1 MLRSAELRQRRIR
14 PVVSLNRWRP
24 SGEQSKAKV
33 VGRRSSAAR
42 PGQPELSSKDS
53 RCPCE
58 LAFATLTGLA
68 RIVAFGQ
75 STPPAYDQIKL
86 WRDYYAGQVGHDGVA
101 ERVWRHA
108 EVHTRHLT
116 ANPLHEDVCR
126 WSTAQRMRRF
136 IDDALPLAKEAVAGA
151 LVAAPL
157 IPEEVGLLATV
168 SCTGYANP
176 GLDVHLAKDLGM
188 RSAVRRLAVGHMGCY
203 AAIPGLAVATDYV
216 IAQRRSAVM
225 VCTELPSLHVQP
237 PPHDTQQAVAHALF
251 ADACAALVLAPSQL
265 VGEGLDVIAV
275 ETLTDVGSTA
285 DMTWDITDH
294 GFRMT
299 LSSRVPALVA
309 RNVSTLV
316 DRLLNDRGLAP
327 DDVRHWAIHP
337 GGPRIIDKVQKAL
350 SLRDAQIKRSRD
362 ILSRYGN
369 CSSATILLI
378 LASMWPVPVGDYV
391 LAMAFGPG
399 LTVTGAL
406 LQGAA
411 GASR

>member
-1 MLRSAELRQRRIR
+1 MEAE
-14 PVVSLNRWRP
+14 N
-24 SGEQSKAKV
+24 GEQSASEPS
-33 VGRRSSAAR
+33 RWYSDPASAA
-42 PGQPELSSKDS
+42 
-53 RCPCE
+53 
-58 LAFATLTGLA
+58 LTGHA

-86 WRDYYAGQVGHDGVA
+86 WTDYYADQVGHDSVA
-101 ERVWRHA
+101 ERVWRRA
-108 EVHTRHLT
+108 EVRSRHLT
-116 ANPLHEDVCR
+116 VSPMDEDVCR
-126 WSTAQRMRRF
+126 WSTARRMRRF
-136 IDDALPLAKEAVAGA
+136 LDDALPLAKEAVGNA

-188 RSAVRRLAVGHMGCY
+188 RPAVRRLAVGHMGCY

-216 IAQRRSAVM
+216 VAQRGSAVL

-237 PPHDTQQAVAHALF
+237 PPHDTEQAVAHALF
-251 ADACAALVLAPSQL
+251 ADACAALVLAPSQIA
-265 VGEGLDVIAV
+265 GEGLDVIAV

-285 DMTWDITDH
+285 DMTWDITDY

-309 RNVSTLV
+309 RNVHILV
-316 DRLLNDRGLAP
+316 DRLLTDRGLTP
-327 DDVRHWAIHP
+327 DDVRHWAVHP
-337 GGPRIIDKVQKAL
+337 GGPRIIDKVQEVF
-350 SLRDAQIKRSRD
+350 SLGDVQLKRSRD

-369 CSSATILLI
+369 CSSATILLT
-378 LASMWPVPVGDYV
+378 LASMCPVPVGDYV
-391 LAMAFGPG
+391 LALAFGPG

-411 GASR
+411 PAA

>member
-1 MLRSAELRQRRIR
+1 MA
-14 PVVSLNRWRP
+14 
-24 SGEQSKAKV
+24 
-33 VGRRSSAAR
+33 GRRSSAAQ
-42 PGQPELSSKDS
+42 PGPFGLSAERSG
-53 RCPCE
+53 CPCE
-58 LAFATLTGLA
+58 PALAPLTGRA

-75 STPPAYDQIKL
+75 STPPAYDQIQL
-86 WRDYYAGQVGHDGVA
+86 WRDYYADHVGHDGVA
-101 ERVWRHA
+101 ERVWRRS
-108 EVHTRHLT
+108 EVRTRHLT
-116 ANPLHEDVCR
+116 ASPVHEDVCR

-136 IDDALPLAKEAVAGA
+136 LDDALPLAKEAVGSA
-151 LVAAPL
+151 LVAASL

-188 RSAVRRLAVGHMGCY
+188 HSGVRRLAVGHMGCY
-203 AAIPGLAVATDYV
+203 AAIPGLAVASDYV
-216 IAQRRSAVM
+216 IAQRQPAVL

-251 ADACAALVLAPSQL
+251 ADACAAVVLAPSQI

-309 RNVSTLV
+309 RNVPSLV
-316 DRLLNDRGLAP
+316 DRLLTDRGLTP
-327 DDVRHWAIHP
+327 NDVRHWAIHP
-337 GGPRIIDKVQKAL
+337 GGPRIIDKVQEVF
-350 SLRDAQIKRSRD
+350 SLADVQIKRSRD

-369 CSSATILLI
+369 CSSATILLT
-378 LASMWPVPVGDYV
+378 LASMCPVPVGDYV
-391 LAMAFGPG
+391 LAIAFGPG

-411 GASR
+411 

>member
-1 MLRSAELRQRRIR
+1 MA
-14 PVVSLNRWRP
+14 P
-24 SGEQSKAKV
+24 
-33 VGRRSSAAR
+33 
-42 PGQPELSSKDS
+42 
-53 RCPCE
+53 
-58 LAFATLTGLA
+58 LTGRA

-75 STPPAYDQIKL
+75 STPPAYDQIQL
-86 WRDYYAGQVGHDGVA
+86 WRDYYADHVGHDGVA
-101 ERVWRHA
+101 ERVWRRS
-108 EVHTRHLT
+108 EVRTRHLT
-116 ANPLHEDVCR
+116 ASPVHEDVCR

-136 IDDALPLAKEAVAGA
+136 LDDALPLAKEAVGSA

-203 AAIPGLAVATDYV
+203 AAIPGLAVASDYV
-216 IAQRRSAVM
+216 IAQRRPAVL

-251 ADACAALVLAPSQL
+251 ADACAAVVLAPSQI

-309 RNVSTLV
+309 RNVPTLV
-316 DRLLNDRGLAP
+316 DRLLTDRGLTP

-337 GGPRIIDKVQKAL
+337 GRSANHRQGTGGLFPGRRSDQAIPRH
-350 SLRDAQIKRSRD
+350 
-362 ILSRYGN
+362 
-369 CSSATILLI
+369 
-378 LASMWPVPVGDYV
+378 PVPLWELLFGDH
-391 LAMAFGPG
+391 LADPRVDVPCSHRR
-399 LTVTGAL
+399 LC
-406 LQGAA
+406 A
-411 GASR
+411 GYRFRPRPNGHRRTSPRCGVSIQSR

>member
-1 MLRSAELRQRRIR
+1 
-14 PVVSLNRWRP
+14 
-24 SGEQSKAKV
+24 
-33 VGRRSSAAR
+33 
-42 PGQPELSSKDS
+42 
-53 RCPCE
+53 
-58 LAFATLTGLA
+58 LAPLTGLA

-75 STPPAYDQIKL
+75 STPPAYDQIRL
-86 WRDYYAGQVGHDGVA
+86 WRDYYAGQVDHDGVV
-101 ERVWRHA
+101 ERVWRRA
-108 EVHTRHLT
+108 EVRTRHLT
-116 ANPLHEDVCR
+116 VSPMDEDVCR

-136 IDDALPLAKEAVAGA
+136 LDDALPLAKEALGSA
-151 LVAAPL
+151 LVASTL
-157 IPEEVGLLATV
+157 TPEEVGLLATV

-188 RSAVRRLAVGHMGCY
+188 RPAVRRLAVGHMGCY

-216 IAQRRSAVM
+216 IAQRRPAVL

-251 ADACAALVLAPSQL
+251 ADACAALVLGPSQI

-294 GFRMT
+294 GFRMA

-309 RNVSTLV
+309 RNVPALV
-316 DRLLNDRGLAP
+316 DRLLTDRGLAP

-337 GGPRIIDKVQKAL
+337 GGPRIIDKVQDVL
-350 SLRDAQIKRSRD
+350 SLGDAQIKRSRE

-369 CSSATILLI
+369 CSSATILLT
-378 LASMWPVPVGDYV
+378 LASMWPVPIGDYV

-411 GASR
+411 GTMPPSRSLPSKPTHAQPD

>member
-1 MLRSAELRQRRIR
+1 VA
-14 PVVSLNRWRP
+14 
-24 SGEQSKAKV
+24 
-33 VGRRSSAAR
+33 GRCSPAAR
-42 PGQPELSSKDS
+42 SCLREPSSEPS
-53 RCPCE
+53 SCPCE
-58 LAFATLTGLA
+58 PALAPLTELA

-86 WRDYYAGQVGHDGVA
+86 WRDYYAGRVGHDGVA
-101 ERVWRHA
+101 ERVWRRA
-108 EVHTRHLT
+108 GVRTRHLT
-116 ANPLHEDVCR
+116 VSPMHEDVCR

-136 IDDALPLAKEAVAGA
+136 LDDALPLAKEAVGSA
-151 LVAAPL
+151 LVAAAL
-157 IPEEVGLLATV
+157 TPEEVGLLATV

-188 RSAVRRLAVGHMGCY
+188 RPAVRRLAIGHMGCY

-216 IAQRRSAVM
+216 IAQRRPALL

-237 PPHDTQQAVAHALF
+237 PPHDTEQAVAHALF
-251 ADACAALVLAPSQL
+251 ADACAALVLAPSQI
-265 VGEGLDVIAV
+265 VGPGLDVIAV
-275 ETLTDVGSTA
+275 ETITDVGSTA
-285 DMTWDITDH
+285 EMTWDITDH

-299 LSSRVPALVA
+299 LSPRVPTLVA
-309 RNVSTLV
+309 RNALTLV
-316 DRLLNDRGLAP
+316 DRLLTERGLAP

-337 GGPRIIDKVQKAL
+337 GGPRIIDKLQEVFSLGDVQVE
-350 SLRDAQIKRSRD
+350 RSRD

-369 CSSATILLI
+369 CSSATILLT
-378 LASMWPVPVGDYV
+378 LASMRPVPVGDYV

-411 GASR
+411 VQGAAGAGLADVEPRLRLGSAVVA

>member
-1 MLRSAELRQRRIR
+1 MEAEME
-14 PVVSLNRWRP
+14 SGANR
-24 SGEQSKAKV
+24 G
-33 VGRRSSAAR
+33 
-42 PGQPELSSKDS
+42 
-53 RCPCE
+53 C
-58 LAFATLTGLA
+58 A

-75 STPPAYDQIKL
+75 ATPPAYDQMKL
-86 WRDYYAGQVGHDGVA
+86 WGDHYANYVSHDGVA
-101 ERVWRHA
+101 ERVWRRA
-108 EVHTRHLT
+108 EVRTRHLT
-116 ANPLHEDVCR
+116 ASPVHDDVSR

-136 IDDALPLAKEAVAGA
+136 IDDALPLAKEAVGNA
-151 LVAAPL
+151 LMAATI

-188 RSAVRRLAVGHMGCY
+188 HPALRRLAIGHMGCY
-203 AAIPGLAVATDYV
+203 AAVPGLAAATDYV
-216 IAQRRSAVM
+216 TAQRQPALL

-251 ADACAALVLAPSQL
+251 GDACATLVLAPSQNAC
-265 VGEGLDVIAV
+265 EGLDVIAV

-299 LSSRVPALVA
+299 LSSRVPAVVA
-309 RNVSTLV
+309 RNAPMLV
-316 DRLLNDRGLAP
+316 DRLLSGRGLSP

-337 GGPRIIDKVQKAL
+337 GGPRIIDKVQEVL
-350 SLRDAQIKRSRD
+350 SLSDVQVKWSRD
-362 ILSRYGN
+362 ILARYGN

-378 LASMWPVPVGDYV
+378 IASMCPVAVGDYV
-391 LAMAFGPG
+391 VAIAFGPG

-411 GASR
+411 GVKPTLAPPN

>member
-1 MLRSAELRQRRIR
+1 MEAE
-14 PVVSLNRWRP
+14 N
-24 SGEQSKAKV
+24 GEQSASEPS
-33 VGRRSSAAR
+33 RWSSEPASV
-42 PGQPELSSKDS
+42 P
-53 RCPCE
+53 
-58 LAFATLTGLA
+58 LTGLA

-75 STPPAYDQIKL
+75 STPPAYDQTKL
-86 WRDYYAGQVGHDGVA
+86 WTDYYADQVGHDRVA
-101 ERVWRHA
+101 ERVWRRA
-108 EVHTRHLT
+108 EVRSRHLT
-116 ANPLHEDVCR
+116 VSPMDEDVCR

-136 IDDALPLAKEAVAGA
+136 LDDALPLAKEAVGNA

-188 RSAVRRLAVGHMGCY
+188 RPAVRRLAVGHMGCY

-216 IAQRRSAVM
+216 VAQRRSAVL

-237 PPHDTQQAVAHALF
+237 PPHDTEQAVAHALF
-251 ADACAALVLAPSQL
+251 ADACASLVLAPSQIA
-265 VGEGLDVIAV
+265 GEGLDVIAV
-275 ETLTDVGSTA
+275 ETLTDVGSIA

-309 RNVSTLV
+309 RNVHTLV
-316 DRLLNDRGLAP
+316 HRLLTDRGLTP
-327 DDVRHWAIHP
+327 DDVRHWAVHP
-337 GGPRIIDKVQKAL
+337 GGPRIIDKVQEVF
-350 SLRDAQIKRSRD
+350 SLGEVQLKQSRD

-369 CSSATILLI
+369 CSSATILLT
-378 LASMWPVPVGDYV
+378 LASMCPVPVGDYV
-391 LAMAFGPG
+391 LALAFGPG

-411 GASR
+411 PAA

>member
-1 MLRSAELRQRRIR
+1 VSGR
-14 PVVSLNRWRP
+14 P
-24 SGEQSKAKV
+24 
-33 VGRRSSAAR
+33 
-42 PGQPELSSKDS
+42 
-53 RCPCE
+53 
-58 LAFATLTGLA
+58 LTGPA
-68 RIVAFGQ
+68 RIVGFGH
-75 STPPAYDQIKL
+75 STPPGYEQVKL

-101 ERVWRHA
+101 ERVWRRA
-108 EVHTRHLT
+108 EVRTRHLT
-116 ANPLHEDVCR
+116 ANPIHEDVSR

-136 IDDALPLAKEAVAGA
+136 LDDALPLAKEAVAGA
-151 LVAAPL
+151 LMAAPL
-157 IPEEVGLLATV
+157 IPDKVGLLATV

-188 RSAVRRLAVGHMGCY
+188 LPAVRRLAVGHMGCY

-216 IAQRRSAVM
+216 IAQCQPAVL

-237 PPHDTQQAVAHALF
+237 PPHDIQQAVAHALF

-265 VGEGLDVIAV
+265 AGEGLDVIAV

-285 DMTWDITDH
+285 DMTWDITDQ

-309 RNVSTLV
+309 RNVNTLV
-316 DRLLNDRGLAP
+316 DRLLSGHGLVP
-327 DDVRHWAIHP
+327 DDIRHWAIHP
-337 GGPRIIDKVQKAL
+337 GGPRIIDKVQEVF
-350 SLRDAQIKRSRD
+350 SLRDAHIKRSRD

-369 CSSATILLI
+369 CSSATILLT
-378 LASMWPVPVGDYV
+378 LASMCPVPVGDYV

-411 GASR
+411 GTRTLP

>member
-1 MLRSAELRQRRIR
+1 MEAE
-14 PVVSLNRWRP
+14 N
-24 SGEQSKAKV
+24 GEQSA
-33 VGRRSSAAR
+33 SEPSSWSSEPASAA
-42 PGQPELSSKDS
+42 LN
-53 RCPCE
+53 
-58 LAFATLTGLA
+58 GLA

-86 WRDYYAGQVGHDGVA
+86 WTDYYADQVGHDSVA
-101 ERVWRHA
+101 ERVWRRA
-108 EVHTRHLT
+108 EVRSRHLT
-116 ANPLHEDVCR
+116 VSPMDEDVCQ

-136 IDDALPLAKEAVAGA
+136 LDDALPLAKEAVGSA

-203 AAIPGLAVATDYV
+203 AAIPGLAVANDYV
-216 IAQRRSAVM
+216 IAQRRPAVL

-237 PPHDTQQAVAHALF
+237 PPHDTQQAIAHALF
-251 ADACAALVLAPSQL
+251 ADACAALVLAPAQIA
-265 VGEGLDVIAV
+265 GEGLDVIAV

-309 RNVSTLV
+309 RNVHTLV
-316 DRLLNDRGLAP
+316 DRLLTDRGLTP
-327 DDVRHWAIHP
+327 DDVRHWAVHP
-337 GGPRIIDKVQKAL
+337 GGPRILDKVQEAF
-350 SLRDAQIKRSRD
+350 SLDDDQIKRSRD

-369 CSSATILLI
+369 CSSATILLT
-378 LASMWPVPVGDYV
+378 LASMCPVPVGDYV
-391 LAMAFGPG
+391 LALAFGPG

-411 GASR
+411 PAA